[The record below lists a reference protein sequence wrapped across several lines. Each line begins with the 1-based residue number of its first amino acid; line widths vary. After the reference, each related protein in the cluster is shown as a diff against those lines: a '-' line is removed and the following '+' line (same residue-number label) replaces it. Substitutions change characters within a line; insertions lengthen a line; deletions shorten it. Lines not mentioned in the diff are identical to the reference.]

1 MPRATSRLILSM
13 LLGALLSACQQE
25 SQTDLALGNASTS
38 ELQSEDRFGR
48 GFGRAYRA
56 HQNSE
61 PKNVVDGDV
70 VPVSRTAEP
79 IPID

>member
-1 MPRATSRLILSM
+1 M

-25 SQTDLALGNASTS
+25 SQTDLAVGNVSTS
-38 ELQSEDRFGR
+38 EPQPEDRFGK
-48 GFGRAYRA
+48 GFGQAYRA
-56 HQNSE
+56 DRNSE